1 MRKDCRVKIRLLALI
16 VFLLVL
22 PGGVLSSAATQEATK
37 DSPSAVAAKQ
47 IIKEL
52 VAGQFEKVEALYDA
66 RMAEAL
72 PPGKLADGW
81 RDLNKQAGA
90 FQEITSA
97 ETSQAQGLQVV
108 KMECKF
114 ENSALDATVVFNA
127 DGKLGGLSFRPHQ
140 APPPPWNPPG
150 YAKQNLFSE
159 QPLTLTN
166 GKFELP
172 GTLTL
177 PTGDGP
183 FPAVVLVQ
191 GSGPQDQDE
200 TIGPNKPFK
209 DLAWGLASRGIVV
222 FRYTKR
228 TQKYTVQSSD
238 DPVRLTVEDETIS
251 DARAAV
257 ALVAK
262 QPKVDPKQVFLLG
275 HSLGAYLAPRIATG
289 DAQLA
294 GIVMLAANAR
304 PLEKVVLEQIHYLA
318 AMSGKPTEAEQ
329 KRIAAAEDG
338 AKQIEKP
345 DLKPDDKIDFLGA
358 TMYGAYWL
366 DLRGYD
372 PLKTAA
378 KLKIPIFI
386 VQGGRDY
393 QVTPS
398 NFQAWSDALSNNKN
412 VTLRTYP
419 DLDHLFMHGT
429 GASKPSDYA
438 RPDHVSA
445 EVVESIATFIL
456 PSEKPGTLAKPH

>member
-1 MRKDCRVKIRLLALI
+1 MKISLLALI
-16 VFLLVL
+16 MFLLML
-22 PGGVLSSAATQEATK
+22 PGGVLSSAAAQEAAK

-47 IIKEL
+47 IIQEL
-52 VAGQFEKVEALYDA
+52 VAGQFEKVETLYDP
-66 RMAEAL
+66 RMAAEL

-81 RDLNKQAGA
+81 RDLSKQAGA
-90 FQEITSA
+90 FQEITGT
-97 ETSQAQGLQVV
+97 ETSRVQGLQVV

-140 APPPPWNPPG
+140 APPAPWSSPA

-172 GTLTL
+172 GTLTV

-191 GSGPQDQDE
+191 GSGPEDQDE
-200 TIGPNKPFK
+200 SLGPNKPFK
-209 DLAWGLASRGIVV
+209 DLAWGLGSRGIVV
-222 FRYTKR
+222 YRYTKR
-228 TQKYTVQSSD
+228 TKKYGAQSSD
-238 DPVRLTVEDETIS
+238 DPVRLTVEEETIS

-262 QPKVDPKQVFLLG
+262 QPKVDPKQVFLVG

-289 DAQLA
+289 DAQIA

-318 AMSGKPTEAEQ
+318 AMNGTPTEAEQ

-372 PLKTAA
+372 PLKTTA

-398 NFQAWSDALSNNKN
+398 NFQAWSDALSNNRN

>member
-1 MRKDCRVKIRLLALI
+1 M
-16 VFLLVL
+16 
-22 PGGVLSSAATQEATK
+22 
-37 DSPSAVAAKQ
+37 
-47 IIKEL
+47 
-52 VAGQFEKVEALYDA
+52 
-66 RMAEAL
+66 
-72 PPGKLADGW
+72 
-81 RDLNKQAGA
+81 
-90 FQEITSA
+90 
-97 ETSQAQGLQVV
+97 
-108 KMECKF
+108 
-114 ENSALDATVVFNA
+114 
-127 DGKLGGLSFRPHQ
+127 
-140 APPPPWNPPG
+140 
-150 YAKQNLFSE
+150 
-159 QPLTLTN
+159 
-166 GKFELP
+166 
-172 GTLTL
+172 
-177 PTGDGP
+177 
-183 FPAVVLVQ
+183 
-191 GSGPQDQDE
+191 
-200 TIGPNKPFK
+200 
-209 DLAWGLASRGIVV
+209 AWGLGSRGIVV

-228 TQKYTVQSSD
+228 TQKYGAQSSE
-238 DPVRLTVEDETIS
+238 DPVRLTVEEETIS

-289 DAQLA
+289 DSQIA

-318 AMSGKPTEAEQ
+318 TMSGTPTEAEQ

-398 NFQAWSDALSNNKN
+398 NFQAWSDALSNNRN

-419 DLDHLFMHGT
+419 DQDHLFMHGT

-445 EVVESIATFIL
+445 EVVKSIATWIS

>member
-1 MRKDCRVKIRLLALI
+1 MRRRCRVKISLLALI
-16 VFLLVL
+16 LFLLTM
-22 PGGVLSSAATQEATK
+22 PGAGLRISAQEAAQ
-37 DSPSAVAAKQ
+37 DSPSAIAAKQ
-47 IIKEL
+47 VIQEL
-52 VAGQFEKVEALYDA
+52 VAGQFEKVEAIYDA
-66 RMAEAL
+66 RMKDVL

-81 RDLNKQAGA
+81 RDLNRQAGA
-90 FQEITSA
+90 FQAITSA
-97 ETSQAQGLQVV
+97 ETSQVQGLQVV
-108 KMECKF
+108 KMQCKF
-114 ENSALDATVVFNA
+114 ENSLLDATMIFNP
-127 DGKLGGLSFRPHQ
+127 DGKLGGLSFLPHQ
-140 APPPPWNPPG
+140 APPAPWTPPA
-150 YAKQNLFSE
+150 YAKQDSFSE
-159 QPLTLTN
+159 QPLTLVN

-172 GTLTL
+172 GTLTV
-177 PTGDGP
+177 PAGNGP

-191 GSGPQDQDE
+191 GSGPEAQDE

-228 TQKYTVQSSD
+228 TQKYGAQSSD
-238 DPVRLTVEDETIS
+238 DPVHLTVEEETIG

-257 ALVAK
+257 ALVVK
-262 QPKVDPKQVFLLG
+262 LPQVDPKQVFLLG
-275 HSLGAYLAPRIATG
+275 HSLGAYLGPRIATG
-289 DAQLA
+289 DVEIA
-294 GIVMLAANAR
+294 GLVMLAANAR

-318 AMSGKPTEAEQ
+318 AMNGTPTEAEQ
-329 KRIAAAEDG
+329 KRIEEAEDG
-338 AKQIEKP
+338 AKQIENP
-345 DLKPDDKIDFLGA
+345 GLKPDDKIEFLGA

-378 KLKIPIFI
+378 KLKIPILI

-398 NFQAWSDALSNNKN
+398 NFQAWSDALANNKN

-429 GASKPSDYA
+429 GASKPADYA
-438 RPDHVSA
+438 RPDHVSL

-456 PSEKPGTLAKPH
+456 PSEKPESLAKPR

>member
-1 MRKDCRVKIRLLALI
+1 MKISLLGLI
-16 VFLLVL
+16 VFLMAM
-22 PGGVLSSAATQEATK
+22 PGAAVRGLAQEAAK
-37 DSPSAVAAKQ
+37 ESPSGVAAKQ
-47 IIKEL
+47 IIQEL

-66 RMAEAL
+66 RMAAAL

-81 RDLNKQAGA
+81 RDLNRQAGA
-90 FQEITSA
+90 FQQITST
-97 ETSQAQGLQVV
+97 ETSQVQGLQVV

-114 ENSALDATVVFNA
+114 ENSVLDATVVFNP
-127 DGKLGGLSFRPHQ
+127 DGKLGGLSFQPHQ
-140 APPPPWNPPG
+140 APPAPWTPPG

-172 GTLTL
+172 GTLTV

-191 GSGPQDQDE
+191 GSGPEDQDE
-200 TIGPNKPFK
+200 TLGPNKPFK
-209 DLAWGLASRGIVV
+209 DLAWGLGSRGIAVY
-222 FRYTKR
+222 RYTKR
-228 TQKYTVQSSD
+228 TKKYGAQSSD
-238 DPVRLTVEDETIS
+238 DPVRLTVEEETTS

-262 QPKVDPKQVFLLG
+262 QPKIDPKQVFLLG
-275 HSLGAYLAPRIATG
+275 HSLGAYLAPRIAAG
-289 DAQLA
+289 DPEIA

-329 KRIAAAEDG
+329 KRIDAAEDG

-345 DLKPDDKIDFLGA
+345 DLKPEDTITFLGA

-438 RPDHVSA
+438 RPDHVSL

-456 PSEKPGTLAKPH
+456 PSEKPGSLAKPH

>member
-1 MRKDCRVKIRLLALI
+1 MKTRLLALI
-16 VFLLVL
+16 VFLLAIS
-22 PGGVLSSAATQEATK
+22 GAAVRGLAQEAAK

-47 IIKEL
+47 IIQEL

-66 RMAEAL
+66 RMAQAL

-90 FQEITSA
+90 FQEITST
-97 ETSQAQGLQVV
+97 ETSQVQGLQVV
-108 KMECKF
+108 KMNCKF
-114 ENSALDATVVFNA
+114 ENSVLDATVVFDA

-140 APPPPWNPPG
+140 ALAAPWNPPG

-159 QPLTLTN
+159 QPLALTN

-172 GTLTL
+172 GTLTV
-177 PTGDGP
+177 PAGDGP

-238 DPVRLTVEDETIS
+238 DPTRMTVEDETIS

-257 ALVAK
+257 ALVAT
-262 QPKVDPKQVFLLG
+262 QPKVNPKQVFLLG
-275 HSLGAYLAPRIATG
+275 HSLGAFLAPRIATG
-289 DAQLA
+289 DSQIA

-304 PLEKVVLEQIHYLA
+304 PLEKIVLEQIHYLA
-318 AMSGKPTEAEQ
+318 AMNGTPTEAEQ
-329 KRIAAAEDG
+329 KKIEAAEDG
-338 AKQIEKP
+338 AKQIERP
-345 DLKPDDKIDFLGA
+345 DLKPDDKITFLGA

-366 DLRGYD
+366 DLRAYD

-378 KLKIPIFI
+378 KLKIPILI
-386 VQGGRDY
+386 AQGGRDY

-398 NFQAWSDALSNNKN
+398 NFQAWSDALANNRN

-429 GASKPSDYA
+429 GASKPADYA

-445 EVVESIATFIL
+445 EVVESIATWIL

>member
-1 MRKDCRVKIRLLALI
+1 VKIGLLALI
-16 VFLLVL
+16 LFLLAI
-22 PGGVLSSAATQEATK
+22 PGAGLRGAAQDAAQ

-47 IIKEL
+47 LIQEL
-52 VAGQFEKVEALYDA
+52 VSGQFDKVEAIYDT
-66 RMAEAL
+66 RMAQAL

-90 FQEITSA
+90 FQAITSA
-97 ETSQAQGLQVV
+97 ETSQVQGLHVV
-108 KMECKF
+108 KMQCKF
-114 ENSALDATVVFNA
+114 ENSLLDATVVFNP
-127 DGKLGGLSFRPHQ
+127 DGKLGGLSFQPHQ
-140 APPPPWNPPG
+140 APPAPWTPAA
-150 YAKQNLFSE
+150 YVKQDSFTE
-159 QPLTLTN
+159 QPLTLVN

-172 GTLTL
+172 GTLTV
-177 PTGDGP
+177 PAGNGP

-191 GSGPQDQDE
+191 GSGPEDQDE
-200 TIGPNKPFK
+200 TVGPNKPFK

-228 TQKYTVQSSD
+228 TQKYGLRSSD
-238 DPVRLTVEDETIS
+238 DPVKLTVEDETIS

-257 ALVAK
+257 ALVVK

-289 DAQLA
+289 DAEIA

-304 PLEKVVLEQIHYLA
+304 PLEKIVMEQIHNLA
-318 AMSGKPTEAEQ
+318 AMSGPPTEAEQ

-338 AKQIEKP
+338 AKQIENP
-345 DLKPDDKIDFLGA
+345 GLKPDDKIEFLGA

-366 DLRGYD
+366 DLRAYD

-378 KLKIPIFI
+378 KLKIPILLL
-386 VQGGRDY
+386 QGGRDY

-419 DLDHLFMHGT
+419 DLDHLFIHGT
-429 GASKPSDYA
+429 GASKASDYA
-438 RPDHVSA
+438 RLGHVSA

-456 PSEKPGTLAKPH
+456 PSEKTGSLAKPQ

>member
-1 MRKDCRVKIRLLALI
+1 VKNRLLALI
-16 VFLLVL
+16 VFLLMMQ
-22 PGGVLSSAATQEATK
+22 GGTLSMAAGQDAAK

-47 IIKEL
+47 IIQEL

-72 PPGKLADGW
+72 PHGKLADGW

-90 FQEITSA
+90 FQEITST
-97 ETSQAQGLQVV
+97 ETSQVQGLQVV
-108 KMECKF
+108 KMNCKF
-114 ENSALDATVVFNA
+114 ENSVLDATVVLNP

-140 APPPPWNPPG
+140 ASPPPWNPPG
-150 YAKQNLFSE
+150 YVKQNLFSE

-172 GTLTL
+172 GTLTV

-191 GSGPQDQDE
+191 GFGPQDQDE

-238 DPVRLTVEDETIS
+238 DPVRMTVEDETIS

-257 ALVAK
+257 ALVAT
-262 QPKVDPKQVFLLG
+262 QPKVNPRQIYLLG
-275 HSLGAYLAPRIATG
+275 HSLGAFLAPRIATG
-289 DAQLA
+289 DSQIA

-304 PLEKVVLEQIHYLA
+304 PLEKIVLEQIHYLA
-318 AMSGKPTEAEQ
+318 AMNGTSTEAEQ
-329 KRIAAAEDG
+329 KKIEAAEDG
-338 AKQIEKP
+338 AKQIERP
-345 DLKPDDKIDFLGA
+345 DLKPDDKIEFLGA

-366 DLRGYD
+366 DLRAYD

-386 VQGGRDY
+386 AQGGRDY

-398 NFQAWSDALSNNKN
+398 NFQAWSDALANNRN
-412 VTLRTYP
+412 VTLRIYP

-429 GASKPSDYA
+429 GASKPADYA

-445 EVVESIATFIL
+445 EVVESIATWIL
-456 PSEKPGTLAKPH
+456 PSEKPGSLSQPH

>member
-1 MRKDCRVKIRLLALI
+1 MRRRCRVKIRVLALI
-16 VFLLVL
+16 LFLLAM
-22 PGGVLSSAATQEATK
+22 PGAALRGTAQEPTT

-47 IIKEL
+47 VIQEL
-52 VAGQFEKVEALYDA
+52 VAGQFEKVEAIYDA
-66 RMAEAL
+66 RMKDAL

-81 RDLNKQAGA
+81 RDLNKQAGV
-90 FQEITSA
+90 FQAISST
-97 ETSQAQGLQVV
+97 ETSQVQGLQVV
-108 KMECKF
+108 KMQCKF
-114 ENSALDATVVFNA
+114 ENSLLEATVVFNP
-127 DGKLGGLSFRPHQ
+127 DGNLGGLSFQPHR
-140 APPPPWNPPG
+140 APPAPWTPAA
-150 YAKQNLFSE
+150 YVKQDSFSE
-159 QPLTLTN
+159 QPLTLMN

-172 GTLTL
+172 GTLTV
-177 PTGDGP
+177 PVGNGP

-191 GSGPQDQDE
+191 GSGPEDQDG
-200 TIGPNKPFK
+200 TIGAEKPFK

-228 TQKYTVQSSD
+228 TQKYGLQSSD
-238 DPVRLTVEDETIS
+238 DPVRLTVEEETIS

-257 ALVAK
+257 ALVAT
-262 QPKVDPKQVFLLG
+262 QAKVNPRQIFLLG
-275 HSLGAYLAPRIATG
+275 HSLGAFLAPRIATG
-289 DAQLA
+289 DAQIA

-304 PLEKVVLEQIHYLA
+304 PLEKIVLEQIHYWA
-318 AMSGKPTEAEQ
+318 AMNGTPTEAEQ
-329 KRIAAAEDG
+329 KKIDAAEEG

-345 DLKPDDKIDFLGA
+345 DLKPDDKIEFLGA

-366 DLRGYD
+366 DLRAYD

-378 KLKIPIFI
+378 KLKIPILI
-386 VQGGRDY
+386 LQGGRDY

-398 NFQAWSDALSNNKN
+398 NFQAWSDALANNRN

-419 DLDHLFMHGT
+419 DLDHLFIHGT
-429 GASKPSDYA
+429 GASKPADYA

>member
-1 MRKDCRVKIRLLALI
+1 MKISLLALI
-16 VFLLVL
+16 AFLLML
-22 PGGVLSSAATQEATK
+22 PGGALPTAAQEAAQ
-37 DSPSAVAAKQ
+37 DSPSALAAKQ
-47 IIKEL
+47 VIQEL
-52 VAGQFEKVEALYDA
+52 VAGQFERVEAQYDA

-90 FQEITSA
+90 FQGITST
-97 ETSQAQGLQVV
+97 ETSQVQGLQVV
-108 KMECKF
+108 KLTCKF
-114 ENSALDATVVFNA
+114 ENAVLESTVVFNA
-127 DGKLGGLSFRPHQ
+127 DGKLGGLSFHPHQ
-140 APPPPWNPPG
+140 APPPPWSPPV
-150 YAKQNLFSE
+150 YSKQDSFSE

-172 GTLTL
+172 GTLTV
-177 PTGDGP
+177 PAGDGP

-228 TQKYTVQSSD
+228 TQKYGAQSSD

-257 ALVAK
+257 ALVAA
-262 QPKVDPKQVFLLG
+262 QSKVNPKQVFLLG
-275 HSLGAYLAPRIATG
+275 HSLGAFLAPRIAAG
-289 DAQLA
+289 DAQIA

-318 AMSGKPTEAEQ
+318 AMSGTPTEAEQ

-338 AKQIEKP
+338 AKQIESP
-345 DLKPDDKIDFLGA
+345 NLKADDKIAFLGA

-366 DLRGYD
+366 DLRAYD

-386 VQGGRDY
+386 AQGGRDY

-419 DLDHLFMHGT
+419 DLDHLLMHGT

-445 EVVESIATFIL
+445 EVVESIATWIL

>member
-1 MRKDCRVKIRLLALI
+1 MQNESRMKISLLALI
-16 VFLLVL
+16 VFLLAML
-22 PGGVLSSAATQEATK
+22 GVILRTAAQEGTQ

-47 IIKEL
+47 IIQEL
-52 VAGQFEKVEALYDA
+52 VAGQFEKVEAIYDA
-66 RMAEAL
+66 RMAQAL

-90 FQEITSA
+90 FQAISST
-97 ETSQAQGLQVV
+97 ETSQVQGLQVV
-108 KMECKF
+108 KLQCKF
-114 ENSALDATVVFNA
+114 ENSLLDATVVFNP

-140 APPPPWNPPG
+140 APAAPWTPPA
-150 YAKQNLFSE
+150 YSKQDSFSE
-159 QPLTLTN
+159 QPLTLVN
-166 GKFELP
+166 GRFELP
-172 GTLTL
+172 GTLTV
-177 PTGDGP
+177 PVGNGP

-191 GSGPQDQDE
+191 GSGPEDQDE

-228 TQKYTVQSSD
+228 TEKYTVQSSD
-238 DPVRLTVEDETIS
+238 DPMRMTVEDETIS

-262 QPKVDPKQVFLLG
+262 QPKVDPKQVFLVG

-289 DAQLA
+289 DGEIA

-318 AMSGKPTEAEQ
+318 AMSGTPTEAEQ
-329 KRIAAAEDG
+329 KRIEAIEAS
-338 AKQIEKP
+338 AKQIESP
-345 DLKPDDKIDFLGA
+345 GLKPDDKIEFLGA

-366 DLRGYD
+366 DLRAYD

-378 KLKIPIFI
+378 KLKIPILI

-398 NFQAWSDALSNNKN
+398 NFQAWSDALSNNRN
-412 VTLRTYP
+412 VTLRNYP
-419 DLDHLFMHGT
+419 DLDHLFIHGT

-438 RPDHVSA
+438 RLDHVSS
-445 EVVESIATFIL
+445 EVVEGIATWIL
-456 PSEKPGTLAKPH
+456 PSEKPGTLAKPR

>member
-1 MRKDCRVKIRLLALI
+1 MRRRRGVKISFFALILFLLALPEASLRI
-16 VFLLVL
+16 
-22 PGGVLSSAATQEATK
+22 SAQEVAQ
-37 DSPSAVAAKQ
+37 DSPSVVAAKQ
-47 IIKEL
+47 IIQEL
-52 VAGQFEKVEALYDA
+52 VAGQFDKVEAIYDA
-66 RMAEAL
+66 PMQQAL

-81 RDLNKQAGA
+81 RDLNKLAGA
-90 FQEITSA
+90 FQAINSV
-97 ETSQAQGLQVV
+97 ETSQVQGRQVV
-108 KMECKF
+108 KMQCKF
-114 ENSALDATVVFNA
+114 ENSLLDATVVLNS
-127 DGKLGGLSFRPHQ
+127 DGKLGGLGFRPHQ
-140 APPPPWNPPG
+140 APAAPWTPPG
-150 YAKQNLFSE
+150 YAKQDSFSE
-159 QPLTLTN
+159 QPLTLVN
-166 GKFELP
+166 GRFELP

-177 PTGDGP
+177 PVGNGP

-191 GSGPQDQDE
+191 GSGPEDQDE

-222 FRYTKR
+222 YRYTKR

-238 DPVRLTVEDETIS
+238 DPMRMTVEDETIS

-262 QPKVDPKQVFLLG
+262 QPTVDPKRVFLLG

-289 DAQLA
+289 DAEIA

-304 PLEKVVLEQIHYLA
+304 PLEKVVLEQIHNLA
-318 AMSGKPTEAEQ
+318 AMSGTPTEAEQ
-329 KRIAAAEDG
+329 KRIEAAEDA
-338 AKQIEKP
+338 AKQIESP
-345 DLKPDDKIDFLGA
+345 NLKPEDKIEFLGA
-358 TMYGAYWL
+358 TTYGAYWL
-366 DLRGYD
+366 DLRAYD

-378 KLKIPIFI
+378 KLKIPILI

-419 DLDHLFMHGT
+419 DLDHLFIHGT

-438 RPDHVSA
+438 RLDHVST
-445 EVVESIATFIL
+445 EVVESIATWIL
-456 PSEKPGTLAKPH
+456 PSEKPGSLVKPR

>member
-1 MRKDCRVKIRLLALI
+1 MKISLLALI
-16 VFLLVL
+16 VYFVMLS
-22 PGGVLSSAATQEATK
+22 GGVLPVSAQEGAT

-47 IIKEL
+47 VIQEL
-52 VAGQFEKVEALYDA
+52 VAGQFEKVEAIYDA
-66 RMAEAL
+66 RMKDAL

-90 FQEITSA
+90 FQAISST
-97 ETSQAQGLQVV
+97 ETSQVQGLQVV
-108 KMECKF
+108 KMQCKF
-114 ENSALDATVVFNA
+114 ENSLLEATVVFNP
-127 DGKLGGLSFRPHQ
+127 DGKLGGLSFHPHQ
-140 APPPPWNPPG
+140 APPAPWTPPG
-150 YAKQNLFSE
+150 YSKQDSFSE

-172 GTLTL
+172 GTLTV
-177 PTGDGP
+177 PAGEGP
-183 FPAVVLVQ
+183 FPAVVLVH
-191 GSGPQDQDE
+191 GSGPEDQDE
-200 TIGPNKPFK
+200 TIGAEKPFK

-228 TQKYTVQSSD
+228 TKKYGAQSSD
-238 DPVRLTVEDETIS
+238 DPARLTVEDETIG

-257 ALVAK
+257 ALVAT
-262 QPKVDPKQVFLLG
+262 QAKVNPRQIFLLG
-275 HSLGAYLAPRIATG
+275 HSLGAFLAPRIATG
-289 DAQLA
+289 DAQIA

-304 PLEKVVLEQIHYLA
+304 PLEKIVLEQIHYWA
-318 AMSGKPTEAEQ
+318 AMNGTPTEAEQ
-329 KRIAAAEDG
+329 KKIDAAEEG
-338 AKQIEKP
+338 AKQIESP
-345 DLKPDDKIDFLGA
+345 GLKPDDKIEFLGA

-366 DLRGYD
+366 DLRAYD

-378 KLKIPIFI
+378 KLKIPILI
-386 VQGGRDY
+386 LQGGRDY

-398 NFQAWSDALSNNKN
+398 NFQAWSDALANNRN

-419 DLDHLFMHGT
+419 DLDHLFIHGT
-429 GASKPSDYA
+429 GASKPADYA

>member
-1 MRKDCRVKIRLLALI
+1 MRKECWMKISLLALI
-16 VFLLVL
+16 VYFVMLS
-22 PGGVLSSAATQEATK
+22 GGVLPVSAQEPTT

-47 IIKEL
+47 IIQEL
-52 VAGQFEKVEALYDA
+52 VAGQFEKVEAIYDA
-66 RMAEAL
+66 RMKEAL

-90 FQEITSA
+90 FQAITST
-97 ETSQAQGLQVV
+97 ETSQVQGLQVATLQ
-108 KMECKF
+108 CKF
-114 ENSALDATVVFNA
+114 ENSLLDATVVFNP
-127 DGKLGGLSFRPHQ
+127 DGKLGALSFQPHQ
-140 APPPPWNPPG
+140 VPPAPWTPPA
-150 YAKQNLFSE
+150 YAKPDSYSE
-159 QPLTLTN
+159 KPLTLVN

-172 GTLTL
+172 GTLTV

-228 TQKYTVQSSD
+228 TQKYGAQSSD
-238 DPVRLTVEDETIS
+238 DPVRLIVEDETIS

-257 ALVAK
+257 ALVVK
-262 QPKVDPKQVFLLG
+262 EPKVDPKQVFLLG

-289 DAQLA
+289 DAEIA

-318 AMSGKPTEAEQ
+318 AMNGTPTEAEQ
-329 KRIAAAEDG
+329 KRIQAAEEG
-338 AKQIEKP
+338 AKQIERP
-345 DLKPDDKIDFLGA
+345 DLKPDDKIEFLGA

-366 DLRGYD
+366 DLRAYD

-378 KLKIPIFI
+378 KLKIPILI
-386 VQGGRDY
+386 LQGGRDY

-398 NFQAWSDALSNNKN
+398 NFQAWSDALANNKN
-412 VTLRTYP
+412 VTLHIYP
-419 DLDHLFMHGT
+419 DLDHLFIHGT
-429 GASKPSDYA
+429 GPSKPADYA

-445 EVVESIATFIL
+445 EVVESIVTWIL
-456 PSEKPGTLAKPH
+456 PSEKPGTLVKPH

>member
-1 MRKDCRVKIRLLALI
+1 MKISLLAVI
-16 VFLLVL
+16 VFLLVT
-22 PGGVLSSAATQEATK
+22 PGAAVRGLAQEAAK

-47 IIKEL
+47 IIQEL

-66 RMAEAL
+66 RMAAAL

-81 RDLNKQAGA
+81 RDLTKQAGA
-90 FQEITSA
+90 FQQITSTG
-97 ETSQAQGLQVV
+97 TSQVQGLQVV

-114 ENSALDATVVFNA
+114 ENSVLDATVVFNA

-140 APPPPWNPPG
+140 APAAPWNPPG

-172 GTLTL
+172 GTLTV

-238 DPVRLTVEDETIS
+238 DPMRMTVEDETIS

-257 ALVAK
+257 ALLAT
-262 QPKVDPKQVFLLG
+262 QSKVNPKQVFLLG
-275 HSLGAYLAPRIATG
+275 HSLGAFLAPRIATG
-289 DAQLA
+289 DSQIA

-304 PLEKVVLEQIHYLA
+304 PLEKIVLEQIHYLA
-318 AMSGKPTEAEQ
+318 AMNGTPTEAEE
-329 KRIAAAEDG
+329 KKIEAAEDG
-338 AKQIEKP
+338 AKQIESP
-345 DLKPDDKIDFLGA
+345 NLKPDDKITFLGA

-366 DLRGYD
+366 DLRAYD

-378 KLKIPIFI
+378 KLKIPILI
-386 VQGGRDY
+386 AQGGRDY

-398 NFQAWSDALSNNKN
+398 NFQAWSDALSNNRN
-412 VTLRTYP
+412 VTLRSYP

-429 GASKPSDYA
+429 GASKPADYA

-445 EVVESIATFIL
+445 EVVESIATWIL
-456 PSEKPGTLAKPH
+456 PSEKPGTLAKPQ

>member
-1 MRKDCRVKIRLLALI
+1 MKIGLLALI
-16 VFLLVL
+16 SFLLVI
-22 PGGVLSSAATQEATK
+22 PGAAVRGAAQDAAK

-47 IIKEL
+47 IIQEL
-52 VAGQFEKVEALYDA
+52 VAGQFEKVEANYDA

-90 FQEITSA
+90 FQAITSA
-97 ETSQAQGLQVV
+97 ETSQVQGLQVV
-108 KMECKF
+108 KMSCQF
-114 ENSALDATVVFNA
+114 ENSQLDATVVFNP

-140 APPPPWNPPG
+140 APTAPWNPPA
-150 YAKQNLFSE
+150 YAKQDLFSE
-159 QPLTLTN
+159 QRLSLVN
-166 GKFELP
+166 GKYELP
-172 GTLTL
+172 GTLTV
-177 PTGDGP
+177 PVGDGP

-191 GSGPQDQDE
+191 GSGPEDQDE

-209 DLAWGLASRGIVV
+209 DLAWGLATRGIVV

-238 DPVRLTVEDETIS
+238 DPMRLTVEDETIS
-251 DARAAV
+251 DARSAV
-257 ALVAK
+257 ELVAT
-262 QPKVDPKQVFLLG
+262 QAKVNPKQVFLLG

-289 DAQLA
+289 DAQIA

-318 AMSGKPTEAEQ
+318 AMSGTPTELEQ
-329 KRIAAAEDG
+329 KRITAAEDG
-338 AKQIEKP
+338 AKQIESP
-345 DLKPDDKIDFLGA
+345 ELKPDDKIVFLGA

-378 KLKIPIFI
+378 KLKIPILI

-398 NFQAWSDALSNNKN
+398 NFQAWSDALANNRN
-412 VTLRTYP
+412 VTLRIYP
-419 DLDHLFMHGT
+419 DVDHLFMHGT
-429 GASKPSDYA
+429 GASKPADYA
-438 RPDHVSA
+438 RPDHVSG
-445 EVVESIATFIL
+445 EVVESIAAWIL
-456 PSEKPGTLAKPH
+456 PSENPGSLVKPH

>member
-1 MRKDCRVKIRLLALI
+1 VKISLLALI
-16 VFLLVL
+16 LFLLAI
-22 PGGVLSSAATQEATK
+22 PGAALRSSAQDAPQ
-37 DSPSAVAAKQ
+37 DSPSAVSAKQ
-47 IIKEL
+47 LIQEL
-52 VAGQFEKVEALYDA
+52 VTGQFDKVEAIYDA
-66 RMAEAL
+66 RMKEAL

-90 FQEITSA
+90 FQAITST
-97 ETSQAQGLQVV
+97 ETSQVQGLQVV
-108 KMECKF
+108 KMQCKF
-114 ENSALDATVVFNA
+114 ENSLLDATMVFNP
-127 DGKLGGLSFRPHQ
+127 DGKLGGLSFQPHQ
-140 APPPPWNPPG
+140 APQTPWTSPA
-150 YAKQNLFSE
+150 YAKQDSFSE
-159 QPLTLTN
+159 LLLTLVN

-172 GTLTL
+172 GTLTV
-177 PTGDGP
+177 PAGNGP

-191 GSGPQDQDE
+191 GSGPEDQDE

-228 TQKYTVQSSD
+228 TKKYGLQSSD
-238 DPVRLTVEDETIS
+238 DRVRLTVEDETIS

-257 ALVAK
+257 ALVTK
-262 QPKVDPKQVFLLG
+262 QAKVDPKQVFLVG

-289 DAQLA
+289 DGEIA

-304 PLEKVVLEQIHYLA
+304 PLEKIVLEQIHYWA
-318 AMSGKPTEAEQ
+318 AMNGTPTEAEQ
-329 KRIAAAEDG
+329 KKINAAEDG
-338 AKQIEKP
+338 AKQIERP
-345 DLKPDDKIDFLGA
+345 DLKPDDKIEFLGA

-366 DLRGYD
+366 DLRAYD

-378 KLKIPIFI
+378 KLKIPILI
-386 VQGGRDY
+386 LQGGRDY

-429 GASKPSDYA
+429 GASKPTDYA
-438 RPDHVSA
+438 RLDHVSA
-445 EVVESIATFIL
+445 EVVESVATFIL
-456 PSEKPGTLAKPH
+456 PSEKPGSLAKPQ

>member
-1 MRKDCRVKIRLLALI
+1 MPGRCRVKISLLALI
-16 VFLLVL
+16 LFLVAL
-22 PGGVLSSAATQEATK
+22 PEAALRISAQEAAQ
-37 DSPSAVAAKQ
+37 DSPSVVAAKQ
-47 IIKEL
+47 IIQEL
-52 VAGQFEKVEALYDA
+52 VAGQFDKVEAIYDA
-66 RMAEAL
+66 PMQQAL

-81 RDLNKQAGA
+81 RDLNKLAGA
-90 FQEITSA
+90 FQAINSV
-97 ETSQAQGLQVV
+97 ETSQVQGRQVV
-108 KMECKF
+108 KMQCKF
-114 ENSALDATVVFNA
+114 ENSLLDATVVLNS
-127 DGKLGGLSFRPHQ
+127 DGKLGGLGFRPHQ
-140 APPPPWNPPG
+140 APAAPWTPPG
-150 YAKQNLFSE
+150 YAKQDSFSE
-159 QPLTLTN
+159 QPLTLVN
-166 GKFELP
+166 GRFELP

-177 PTGDGP
+177 PVGNGP

-191 GSGPQDQDE
+191 GSGPEDQDE

-238 DPVRLTVEDETIS
+238 DPMRMTVEDETIS

-262 QPKVDPKQVFLLG
+262 QPKVDPKRVFLLG

-289 DAQLA
+289 DAEIA

-304 PLEKVVLEQIHYLA
+304 PLEKIVLEQIHNLT
-318 AMSGKPTEAEQ
+318 AMSGTPTEAEQ
-329 KRIAAAEDG
+329 KRIDAAEDG
-338 AKQIEKP
+338 AKQIESP
-345 DLKPDDKIDFLGA
+345 GLKPEDKIEFLGA
-358 TMYGAYWL
+358 TTYGAYWL
-366 DLRGYD
+366 DLRAYD

-378 KLKIPIFI
+378 KLKIPILI

-419 DLDHLFMHGT
+419 DLDHLFIHGT

-438 RPDHVSA
+438 RLDHVSA
-445 EVVESIATFIL
+445 EVVESITTWIL
-456 PSEKPGTLAKPH
+456 PSEKPGSLVKPR

>member
-1 MRKDCRVKIRLLALI
+1 MKISLLALI
-16 VFLLVL
+16 VLLL
-22 PGGVLSSAATQEATK
+22 IGAAVSDDAQEAAK
-37 DSPSAVAAKQ
+37 DSPSAAAAKQ
-47 IIKEL
+47 IIQEL
-52 VAGQFEKVEALYDA
+52 VAGEFEKVEALYDA

-90 FQEITSA
+90 LQEISST
-97 ETSQAQGLQVV
+97 ETSQVQGLQVV

-114 ENSALDATVVFNA
+114 ENSVLDATVVFNA

-140 APPPPWNPPG
+140 APAAPWSPPG
-150 YAKQNLFSE
+150 YAKQTSFSE
-159 QPLTLTN
+159 QPLSLVN
-166 GKFELP
+166 GKYELP
-172 GTLTL
+172 GTLTI
-177 PTGDGP
+177 PVGDGP
-183 FPAVVLVQ
+183 FPAVVLVH
-191 GSGPQDQDE
+191 GSGPEDQDE

-228 TQKYTVQSSD
+228 TQKYGMQSNE
-238 DPVRLTVEDETIS
+238 DPAKLTVEDETIS

-262 QPKVDPKQVFLLG
+262 QPKVNPKQVFLLG

-289 DAQLA
+289 DAEIA

-304 PLEKVVLEQIHYLA
+304 PLEKVVLEQIHYLEA
-318 AMSGKPTEAEQ
+318 TSGTPTAAEQ
-329 KRIAAAEDG
+329 KRIEAVEEG
-338 AKQIEKP
+338 AKQIESP
-345 DLKPDDKIDFLGA
+345 ELKPDDKIVFLGA
-358 TMYGAYWL
+358 TTYGAYWL
-366 DLRGYD
+366 DLRSYD

-378 KLKIPIFI
+378 KLKIPILI

-419 DLDHLFMHGT
+419 DLDHLFIHGT

-438 RPDHVSA
+438 RPDHVSQ
-445 EVVESIATFIL
+445 EVVESVATWTL

>member
-1 MRKDCRVKIRLLALI
+1 VKFRLLALI
-16 VFLLVL
+16 LFSLAMPGAALR
-22 PGGVLSSAATQEATK
+22 GGVPPAVAQDAAK

-47 IIKEL
+47 IIQEL
-52 VAGQFEKVEALYDA
+52 VAGQFDKVEAIYDA
-66 RMAEAL
+66 RMKEAL

-90 FQEITSA
+90 FQAITSA
-97 ETSQAQGLQVV
+97 ETSQVQGLQVV
-108 KMECKF
+108 KMQCKF
-114 ENSALDATVVFNA
+114 ENSVLDATVVFNP

-140 APPPPWNPPG
+140 APPAPWTPPA
-150 YAKQNLFSE
+150 YAKQDSFSE
-159 QPLTLTN
+159 QPLTLVN

-172 GTLTL
+172 GTLTV
-177 PTGDGP
+177 PVGTGP

-238 DPVRLTVEDETIS
+238 DPMRMTVEDETIS

-257 ALVAK
+257 ALVVK
-262 QPKVDPKQVFLLG
+262 QPKVNPMQVFLLG
-275 HSLGAYLAPRIATG
+275 HSLGAYLAPRIATD
-289 DAQLA
+289 DAEIA

-304 PLEKVVLEQIHYLA
+304 PLEKVVLEQIHNLA
-318 AMSGKPTEAEQ
+318 AMNGPPTEAEQ
-329 KRIAAAEDG
+329 KRIDAVEDG
-338 AKQIEKP
+338 AKQIESP
-345 DLKPDDKIDFLGA
+345 NLKPEDKIEFLGA
-358 TMYGAYWL
+358 TTYGAYWL
-366 DLRGYD
+366 DLRAYD

-378 KLKIPIFI
+378 KLKIPILI

-398 NFQAWSDALSNNKN
+398 NFQAWSDALSNSKN

-419 DLDHLFMHGT
+419 DLDHLFIHGT

-438 RPDHVSA
+438 RLDHVSA
-445 EVVESIATFIL
+445 EVVESIATWIL
-456 PSEKPGTLAKPH
+456 PSEKPGSLAKPR

>member
-1 MRKDCRVKIRLLALI
+1 MRKECWMKISVLALI
-16 VFLLVL
+16 VYFVMLS
-22 PGGVLSSAATQEATK
+22 GGVLPVSAQEGAT

-47 IIKEL
+47 VIQEL
-52 VAGQFEKVEALYDA
+52 VAGQFEKVEASYDA
-66 RMAEAL
+66 RMKDAL

-81 RDLNKQAGA
+81 RDLNKQAGV
-90 FQEITSA
+90 FQAITST
-97 ETSQAQGLQVV
+97 ETSQVQGLQVV
-108 KMECKF
+108 KMQCKF
-114 ENSALDATVVFNA
+114 ENSLLDATVVFNP
-127 DGKLGGLSFRPHQ
+127 DGNLGGLSFQPHR
-140 APPPPWNPPG
+140 APPAPWTPAA
-150 YAKQNLFSE
+150 YVKQDSFSE

-172 GTLTL
+172 GTLTV

-238 DPVRLTVEDETIS
+238 DPTRMTVEEETIS

-257 ALVAK
+257 ALVAM
-262 QPKVDPKQVFLLG
+262 QPKVNPRQIFLLG
-275 HSLGAYLAPRIATG
+275 HSLGAFLAPRIATG
-289 DAQLA
+289 DSQIA

-304 PLEKVVLEQIHYLA
+304 PLEKIVLEQIHYLA
-318 AMSGKPTEAEQ
+318 AMNGTPT
-329 KRIAAAEDG
+329 AAELKKIDDAEEG
-338 AKQIEKP
+338 AKQIENP
-345 DLKPDDKIDFLGA
+345 ALKPDDKIEFLGA

-366 DLRGYD
+366 DLRAYD

-378 KLKIPIFI
+378 KLKISILI
-386 VQGGRDY
+386 AQGGRDY

-398 NFQAWSDALSNNKN
+398 NFQAWSDALANNKN

-429 GASKPSDYA
+429 GASKPADYA
-438 RPDHVSA
+438 RPDHVSL

-456 PSEKPGTLAKPH
+456 PSEKPESLAKPR